1 MTSKITV
8 GLLLSTSLGTSLFT
22 HGDLTSTQPR
32 PESLSWPADDA
43 WAALQIPT
51 TETAPI
57 RSTAAEPR
65 PYAAVDPTDGSLS
78 ASPEGT
84 QAPPATEPP
93 QTPPQVEPNAIAPP
107 PPIADRDEQ
116 ARAFAAEVVRLS
128 GEADA
133 VDLVWSAYKSNCQV
147 AVGRAYDY
155 GREWFAVWDQA
166 VDARASS
173 AECAQLMQRL
183 LETGERVR
191 RGLASAREAALRANL
206 PPETVHGM
214 LRWHGLEW

>member
-8 GLLLSTSLGTSLFT
+8 GLLLSTSLGV
-22 HGDLTSTQPR
+22 HGDLTSTQARQEP
-32 PESLSWPADDA
+32 LSWPAEEA

-51 TETAPI
+51 TGTAPI
-57 RSTAAEPR
+57 RSTAANPR
-65 PYAAVDPTDGSLS
+65 RPAAADPADGSL
-78 ASPEGT
+78 ATPADET
-84 QAPPATEPP
+84 QAPPAASPP
-93 QTPPQVEPNAIAPP
+93 PTPPQAEPNAIAPA
-107 PPIADRDEQ
+107 IVDRDEQ

-155 GREWFAVWDQA
+155 GREWFAVWDRA
-166 VDARASS
+166 VDARAST
-173 AECAQLMQRL
+173 AECTQLMQRL

-191 RGLASAREAALRANL
+191 RGLASVREAALRAGL

>member
-8 GLLLSTSLGTSLFT
+8 GLLLSTSLGTSLFVQ
-22 HGDLTSTQPR
+22 GDLTSTQPR
-32 PESLSWPADDA
+32 PESLSWPAEDA
-43 WAALQIPT
+43 WAALRIPP

-57 RSTAAEPR
+57 RSTSAEPR
-65 PYAAVDPTDGSLS
+65 PSTAVEPADVSLS
-78 ASPEGT
+78 ALAQAA
-84 QAPPATEPP
+84 QAPPATSPP
-93 QTPPQVEPNAIAPP
+93 QTSPQAEPNAIAPA
-107 PPIADRDEQ
+107 PPIADRDEP

-191 RGLASAREAALRANL
+191 RGLASAREAASRANL

-214 LRWHGLEW
+214 LRWHGLAW